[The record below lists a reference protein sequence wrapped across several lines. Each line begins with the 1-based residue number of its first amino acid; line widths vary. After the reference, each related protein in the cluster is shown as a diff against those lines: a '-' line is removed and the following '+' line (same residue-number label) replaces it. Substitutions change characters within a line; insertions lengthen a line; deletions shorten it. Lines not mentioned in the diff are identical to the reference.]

1 MFRVE
6 NVKMP
11 RLLAFARHVEV
22 ETVKAQKP
30 MSVTLNGEPDTA
42 FYNRYFKEFGEGTRL
57 AMPKKICAPDSS
69 SLKPGSGGVLG
80 QLDYMY
86 MPDYWAM
93 KIQDRRLHP
102 VSGWDSSL
110 RGRQAWQLGYEDS
123 FLCNRLCVTLAPSD
137 VYINRRV

>member
-1 MFRVE
+1 MVRVA

-57 AMPKKICAPDSS
+57 AMPKTICALDSS
-69 SLKPGSGGVLG
+69 SLKPGSRATEGVR
-80 QLDYMY
+80 D
-86 MPDYWAM
+86 
-93 KIQDRRLHP
+93 
-102 VSGWDSSL
+102 
-110 RGRQAWQLGYEDS
+110 
-123 FLCNRLCVTLAPSD
+123 
-137 VYINRRV
+137 